1 MVGGGAR
8 GCIQR
13 ENTWMNAEAK
23 EKKRQE
29 KWKNPIFK
37 KGSRFATIDPS
48 AGLCV
53 CVRVRRRKPDP
64 DRRTPS
70 DWIPV
75 LSSQPSRSPSLFFG
89 PLPCVFWPQ
98 CTWNCKSEL
107 GRMSVKVFFSELST
121 GRNESNWARIEK
133 KRFYSIFIVFSKRS
147 CQNVAMS
154 A

>member
-1 MVGGGAR
+1 MVVGGGAR

-75 LSSQPSRSPSLFFG
+75 LSSQPSRSPSFFLVHCRVFFG
-89 PLPCVFWPQ
+89 H
-98 CTWNCKSEL
+98 SAL
-107 GRMSVKVFFSELST
+107 GTVSLNLDECL
-121 GRNESNWARIEK
+121 
-133 KRFYSIFIVFSKRS
+133 
-147 CQNVAMS
+147 
-154 A
+154 